1 MAKKECEI
9 LIIGAGIIG
18 LSIAKEL
25 IKEQVD
31 KIIIIEK
38 EREAGIHASGRNSGV
53 LHSGIYYT
61 PDSLKAKFCIEGNKL
76 MSEFCENHK
85 LSYKRTGK
93 VIVAKNHDEIPILY
107 ELKRRAELSG
117 ADIHIIDE
125 KELSKIEP
133 YAKTYEKALYAPKT
147 AVIEPK
153 EIIKALESEL
163 LSSKKI
169 TISYEESFL
178 RLKNDRTAITNKNL
192 ITFKKLINAAGCY
205 ADKIAHSFDLA
216 KEYKILPFKGTYKKL
231 KEEASYKINGN
242 IYPVPDI
249 KNPFLGIHFTKNA
262 QGIVYVGP
270 TALPAFG
277 RENYSTFD
285 DIGYETLK
293 IIYRNFLLLLKS
305 KSFRQM
311 AFRECKK
318 YFSNYFFKE
327 AKELIPSLK
336 KEELVNSNKIGIR
349 AQLINWKEKKLV
361 MDYVVIKG
369 DNSLHI
375 LNAISPAFTSSM
387 AFAKELV
394 NHEL

>member
-1 MAKKECEI
+1 MPEKECEI

-18 LSIAKEL
+18 LTIAKEL
-25 IKEQVD
+25 IKEKAD

-76 MSEFCENHK
+76 MSEFCEKHK

-93 VIVAKNHDEIPILY
+93 VIVAKNPNEIPILY

-117 ADIHIIDE
+117 AEVYIIDE

-133 YAKTYEKALYAPKT
+133 YAKTYEKALYSPNT

-163 LSSKKI
+163 LSSKNI
-169 TISYEESFL
+169 TISYEETFL
-178 RLKNDRTAITNKNL
+178 RLKNDRTAITSKNL

-231 KEEASYKINGN
+231 KEDASHKVNGN

-249 KNPFLGIHFTKNA
+249 KNPFLGIHFTKNT
-262 QGIVYVGP
+262 QGTVYVGP
-270 TALPAFG
+270 TAIPAFG
-277 RENYSTFD
+277 RENYSIFD
-285 DIGYETLK
+285 DISYESLK
-293 IIYRNFLLLLKS
+293 IIYRDALLFLKS
-305 KSFRQM
+305 KSFRLM
-311 AFRECKK
+311 ALKESKK
-318 YFSNYFFKE
+318 YFSNSFFKE
-327 AKELIPSLK
+327 AKELVPALK
-336 KEELVNSNKIGIR
+336 KEELINSDKIGIR

-387 AFAKELV
+387 AFAKELAY
-394 NHEL
+394 LF